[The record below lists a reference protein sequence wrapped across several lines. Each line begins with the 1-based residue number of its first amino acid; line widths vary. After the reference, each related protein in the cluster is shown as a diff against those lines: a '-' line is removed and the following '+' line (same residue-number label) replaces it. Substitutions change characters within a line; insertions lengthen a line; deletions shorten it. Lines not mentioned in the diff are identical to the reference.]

1 MVLTK
6 FQIMAYNKKNL
17 LVKIIEIQELTLS
30 LKKKGLTQKAI
41 YRNEIENQYMI
52 SFSSY
57 CSYLA
62 INAKKELKELVN
74 VKSEI
79 I

>member
-1 MVLTK
+1 
-6 FQIMAYNKKNL
+6 MAYNKKNL
-17 LVKIIEIQELTLS
+17 LSKIIEIQEITL
-30 LKKKGLTQKAI
+30 LHKKKGITQKAI
-41 YRNEIENQYMI
+41 YKNEIENQYMI
-52 SFSSY
+52 S
-57 CSYLA
+57 CSTYNRYLA